1 MNGQPTF
8 QVRQRVARLRWA
20 LPIAIGLAAVLYE
33 IGPGR
38 WIHDAY
44 GARDYFDLDI
54 LFYATIA
61 PAMAFLVLTYINRWL
76 DDKERA
82 EQLARASQE
91 RLASVTTASAD
102 AILSLDTAGR
112 IESWNQGAEQMFGYA
127 AAHILGQPLTRLLG
141 GGEAAE
147 VTLRWLMDEVR
158 RAGSIRGYE
167 LTARNAAEHDVDVEL
182 TMTNLAS
189 EANPAL
195 GLSLILRDV
204 TDRKRR
210 LAEIQRLNAGLS
222 EQVAERT
229 RELAEKVEQLA
240 RANAELHKLDQT
252 RSEFVS
258 LVSHQIRAPLTNIR
272 GAVERMGTDC
282 GAINLTCHRMFSV
295 VNEQTERLDI
305 LVRDVL
311 NAERLEAGEL
321 VLQTEPISVLP
332 VVRQVAEQMRTRST
346 HRPLQLPTK
355 PGLPLVLAD
364 RDRVA
369 EVLTNLLDNADK
381 YSPAGAPVAI
391 EVRADQVEV
400 TVAVRD
406 EGRGLPSGSL
416 EQVFEKFYR
425 ADNSDSQPA
434 YGYGLGLYVCR
445 RLIEAHGGRIWAE
458 NAPHGGAVFSFTL
471 PVAP

>member
-1 MNGQPTF
+1 MSVQLTLA
-8 QVRQRVARLRWA
+8 VHQRIARLRWA
-20 LPIAIGLAAVLYE
+20 LPLAVGLAAVLYE

-38 WIHDAY
+38 WIHDVF
-44 GARDYFDLDI
+44 GASDYFGLDI
-54 LFYATIA
+54 LFYATA
-61 PAMAFLVLTYINRWL
+61 GPAAVFLVLTYIGRWL

-82 EQLARASQE
+82 EQQARAIEGQ
-91 RLASVTTASAD
+91 LASVTAASAD
-102 AILSLDTAGR
+102 AILVLDAGGR
-112 IESWNQGAEQMFGYA
+112 IKSWNRGAELMFGYPA
-127 AAHILGQPLTRLLG
+127 AGVLDWPLARLLG
-141 GGEAAE
+141 SGEAAE
-147 VTLRWLMDEVR
+147 VTFRWLVAEVR
-158 RAGSIRGYE
+158 RVGFIRGYE
-167 LTARNAAEHDVDVEL
+167 LTAYDGAGREVYLEL
-182 TMTNLAS
+182 TMTDLAGAGGHS
-189 EANPAL
+189 L
-195 GLSLILRDV
+195 GMSVILRDE

-210 LAEIQRLNAGLS
+210 EAEIQRLNAGLS

-240 RANAELHKLDQT
+240 RANAELHKLDQR

-272 GAVERMGTDC
+272 GAMERMGTDC
-282 GAINLTCHRMFSV
+282 RAINLTCHRMFAV
-295 VNEQTERLDI
+295 VDEQTQRLDH

-311 NAERLEAGEL
+311 SAERLEAGEL
-321 VLQTEPISVLP
+321 VLHPEPISVLP
-332 VVRQVAEQMRTRST
+332 VVQQVAEQIQARSA
-346 HRPLQLPTK
+346 HRLVLLPTK

-381 YSPAGAPVAI
+381 YSPPGSPLAV

-400 TVAVRD
+400 TLAVRD
-406 EGRGLPSGSL
+406 TGRGLPAGSL

-425 ADNSDSQPA
+425 ADSSDSQPA

-458 NAPHGGAVFSFTL
+458 NNPDGGAVFSFTL
-471 PVAP
+471 PVSP